1 MKSRITL
8 AISVIALASFAWLGF
23 AKTETPSSGKL
34 KVLILDGQNNHDWKS
49 TTPVMVDALKT
60 SGRFDVEV
68 STTPGKKGKEEEWAK
83 WRPDFSKY
91 DLIVSNYNGQMWPG
105 EVRESFVS
113 YMKNGG
119 GFVVV
124 HAADNA
130 FGLWAEYNEM
140 IGLGGWGGR
149 NEKSGPYVY
158 WKDGEV
164 VRDESKG
171 KGGNHGP
178 QHEFV
183 VNKRAEHPITKGM
196 PDQWLHT
203 KDELYDMMRGPAKN
217 MTVLATSP
225 SQKTKRDEPMLM
237 TIDYGKG
244 RVFHTT
250 LGHAAY
256 SMLCQGFYTTLQ
268 RGSEWVAGKEVTIEW
283 PENFPTA
290 ERTAPLELSNK

>member
-196 PDQWLHT
+196 PDHWLHT

-250 LGHAAY
+250 LGHADY

-290 ERTAPLELSNK
+290 ERTAPLELSK

>member
-1 MKSRITL
+1 MKNRITL
-8 AISVIALASFAWLGF
+8 ALTVLAVASFAWLGS
-23 AKTETPSSGKL
+23 AKTTTTSPDGKL

-49 TTPVMVDALKT
+49 TTPVMKHAFET
-60 SGRFDVEV
+60 SGRFSVDV
-68 STTPGKKGKEEEWAK
+68 STSPGKKGKDKDWDA
-83 WRPDFSKY
+83 WRPNFSKY
-91 DLIVSNYNGQMWPG
+91 DLVVSNYNGQMWPG
-105 EVRESFVS
+105 EVRDSF
-113 YMKNGG
+113 MKYVKTGG

-124 HAADNA
+124 HAADNS
-130 FGLWAEYNEM
+130 FGMWPEYNEM

-158 WKDGEV
+158 WKDGKFV
-164 VRDESKG
+164 NDTSKG

-183 VNKRAEHPITKGM
+183 VTNRNAEHPVTKGM
-196 PDQWLHT
+196 PEQWLHT

-217 MTVLATSP
+217 MTVLATAP

-237 TIDYGKG
+237 ALTYGKG

-250 LGHAAY
+250 LGHADY
-256 SMLCQGFYTTLQ
+256 SMQCQGFYTTLQ
-268 RGSEWVAGKEVTIEW
+268 RGSEWAAGEEVTIEW

-290 ERTAPLELSNK
+290 DKTSPIMVD

>member
-164 VRDESKG
+164 VRDGSKG

-250 LGHAAY
+250 LGHADY

-290 ERTAPLELSNK
+290 ERTAPLELSK